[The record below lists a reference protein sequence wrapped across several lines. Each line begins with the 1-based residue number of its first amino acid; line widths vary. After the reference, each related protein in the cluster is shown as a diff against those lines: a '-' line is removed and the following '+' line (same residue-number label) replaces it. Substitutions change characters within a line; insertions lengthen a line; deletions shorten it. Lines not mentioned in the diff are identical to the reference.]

1 LPQQNH
7 GARVLLPGTCEK
19 NLGTRLRSSVGDWFD
34 GPSPECP
41 RIFSHLPGGE
51 GAEDGEGIEAEADD
65 LGEEADD
72 VFGVVGAVGVEAG
85 AGLD

>member
-1 LPQQNH
+1 
-7 GARVLLPGTCEK
+7 VLLPGTCEK
-19 NLGTRLRSSVGDWFD
+19 ILGTRLRSSVSDWFD
-34 GPSPECP
+34 GARPECA
-41 RIFSHLPGGE
+41 RIFSHVPGGE

-72 VFGVVGAVGVEAG
+72 VLGVVGAVGVEAG